1 MILIGVKFSQIA
13 RSYCAQGVNNVKND
27 TFHPLILK
35 FLKVY
40 LFFE

>member
-1 MILIGVKFSQIA
+1 MILIRLNFLQSI
-13 RSYCAQGVNNVKND
+13 RFNCAQGVNNVKND

-35 FLKVY
+35 FLTVY